1 MKYTHKFTVQAPL
14 AAVAAFHQDSRALR
28 MLTPPPL
35 WVQFHRV
42 DPLAEGSVADF
53 SMWFGPVPVRWTAVH
68 SDVTANGFVDTQQRG
83 PFRAWQHR
91 HSFQPVSEAATEIID
106 EIEAEPGNLISRIM
120 WLTLPIL
127 FAYRAWRTRRALRKA
142 GDYANV

>member
-1 MKYTHKFTVQAPL
+1 MKYIHKFTVQAPL

-28 MLTPPPL
+28 MLTPPPI

-53 SMWFGPVPVRWTAVH
+53 SMWFGLIPVRWTAVH
-68 SDVTANGFVDTQQRG
+68 SEVTANGFVDTQQRG
-83 PFRAWQHR
+83 PFRSWQHR
-91 HSFQPVSEAATEIID
+91 HTFQPLNVQATGVID

-142 GDYANV
+142 GSYATS